1 MREKAR
7 VRCDEAARKAMVQ
20 EEAETARRRG
30 LSDAQLMAEDEAL
43 GKRRRGKGK
52 ERELK
57 FMQKY
62 YHKGAF
68 YMDDDSLRKDKNVAA
83 VKDDVRERDYDAATG
98 EDQFDFAALPKVL
111 QVKKFGRTG
120 RTKYT
125 HMKDQDTSDKD
136 SLFAQGAARFAHRGT
151 RDHGGATK
159 RPKV

>member
-1 MREKAR
+1 M
-7 VRCDEAARKAMVQ
+7 
-20 EEAETARRRG
+20 
-30 LSDAQLMAEDEAL
+30 SDAQLMAEDEAL

-136 SLFAQGAARFAHRGT
+136 SLFAQGTARFAHRGT